1 MAIEWENGLPILT
14 NDSLLSEVP
23 AYTQVLADSIGSGVP
38 PGVVSPFVGAKAP
51 DGWLICD
58 GSPHDD
64 ADYPELAAEMHAF
77 QSMWPTDNG
86 VNYANQFLVP
96 DLRGRV
102 PVGQGTDAYSNNVW
116 KSDGSKD
123 AIVVEHSHYV
133 SGHTATDGAHR
144 HGDAAQT
151 AFDVNGWQQLG
162 LHNGHGGGGV
172 NPWQFQNTVGSPLGV
187 NSHASSHYHAINF
200 WSGSAGASGSDKN
213 LQPYFVLL
221 YIIRT

>member
-1 MAIEWENGLPILT
+1 
-14 NDSLLSEVP
+14 
-23 AYTQVLADSIGSGVP
+23 
-38 PGVVSPFVGAKAP
+38 
-51 DGWLICD
+51 
-58 GSPHDD
+58 
-64 ADYPELAAEMHAF
+64 
-77 QSMWPTDNG
+77 
-86 VNYANQFLVP
+86 
-96 DLRGRV
+96 
-102 PVGQGTDAYSNNVW
+102 
-116 KSDGSKD
+116 
-123 AIVVEHSHYV
+123 V